1 MRALIVEDDASVA
14 EDLAQ
19 ALAHAGF
26 VVDKAFDGEAAW
38 FQGST
43 EDYDVAI
50 VDLGLPRLDG
60 LSLLKRWR
68 SSERSFPILILS
80 ARGDWT
86 DKVTGIDAG
95 ADDYLAKPFQMAEL
109 IARVRSLVRRSA
121 GRSSPTIAIGSMVL
135 DATRMSITYRGTPL
149 RLSQLEFRLLHYLA
163 LHPERPISAGELA
176 EHLYGGSAD
185 SGDVNAIEALVTRLR
200 KKIDPVAIR
209 TRRGFGYHLDP
220 QAT

>member
-68 SSERSFPILILS
+68 SSERS
-80 ARGDWT
+80 
-86 DKVTGIDAG
+86 
-95 ADDYLAKPFQMAEL
+95 M
-109 IARVRSLVRRSA
+109 
-121 GRSSPTIAIGSMVL
+121 
-135 DATRMSITYRGTPL
+135 
-149 RLSQLEFRLLHYLA
+149 
-163 LHPERPISAGELA
+163 
-176 EHLYGGSAD
+176 
-185 SGDVNAIEALVTRLR
+185 
-200 KKIDPVAIR
+200 
-209 TRRGFGYHLDP
+209 
-220 QAT
+220 